1 MNSMAASGLTVYS
14 PTTGNRTL
22 SEIVLVKID
31 LLFHHAVEG
40 VCSIGR
46 SALCVHAR
54 LVHHVLHGLLWLP
67 VIHVAATAVIF
78 MRARALRGFHGL
90 MWGRFPEG
98 RVARILSEID
108 GPLLEVPNSWS
119 PYRDGVALSP
129 AALEE
134 GSLAL
139 TLLRVPLP
147 KHSMRPVVLLIRGVR
162 RTVFIP

>member
-1 MNSMAASGLTVYS
+1 MNSMTAAGLTVDS
-14 PTTGNRTL
+14 STTGNRTF

-31 LLFHHAVEG
+31 LLFHHAVER
-40 VCSIGR
+40 VRSIGR

-67 VIHVAATAVIF
+67 VIKVATTAVIF
-78 MRARALRGFHGL
+78 MSARSLGSLHGL
-90 MWGRFPEG
+90 MRGRFPEG

-119 PYRDGVALSP
+119 PDRDGVALSP

-139 TLLRVPLP
+139 ALLRVPLP
-147 KHSMRPVVLLIRGVR
+147 KHSMRPVVLLI
-162 RTVFIP
+162 

>member
-1 MNSMAASGLTVYS
+1 MTAAGLTIYS
-14 PTTGNRTL
+14 TTTGNRTL

-31 LLFHHAVEG
+31 LLFHYAVER
-40 VCSIGR
+40 VRSIGR

-54 LVHHVLHGLLWLP
+54 LVHHVLHRLLMLP
-67 VIHVAATAVIF
+67 VIHVAATGVIF
-78 MRARALRGFHGL
+78 MRARALGRFHGL
-90 MWGRFPEG
+90 MRGRFPES

-119 PYRDGVALSP
+119 PNRDGVALSP

-139 TLLRVPLP
+139 ALLRVPLP
-147 KHSMRPVVLLIRGVR
+147 KHSMRPVMLLIGGVR
-162 RTVFIP
+162 RTIFIP

>member
-31 LLFHHAVEG
+31 LLFHHAVER
-40 VCSIGR
+40 VRSIG
-46 SALCVHAR
+46 SIALGVHVR
-54 LVHHVLHGLLWLP
+54 LVHHGLLWLP

-78 MRARALRGFHGL
+78 MRARALGRFHSL
-90 MWGRFPEG
+90 MRGRFPEG

-108 GPLLEVPNSWS
+108 GPLFEVPNSWS
-119 PYRDGVALSP
+119 PDRDGVALSP